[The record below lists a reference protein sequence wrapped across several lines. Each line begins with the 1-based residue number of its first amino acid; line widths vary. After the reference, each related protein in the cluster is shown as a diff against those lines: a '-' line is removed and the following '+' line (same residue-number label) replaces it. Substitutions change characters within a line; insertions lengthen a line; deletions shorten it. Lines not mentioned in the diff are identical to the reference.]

1 MNRIAVKMLLGDK
14 AKYLSLVFGLAFA
27 VLLITQQG
35 SIFLGLMLRATGI
48 LQNIAQPDLWISDPH
63 IEYVGDIRPLDDHML
78 YRVRSVPGIAWA
90 SPLFATR
97 ARVDLPSGRHKTVQ
111 LLGIDRSTLIG
122 QPPLMLEGRLEDL
135 RRPDAV
141 IVEESSVRKL
151 GGVGMG
157 DVLKLNDR
165 RAVIVG
171 ICRAKMGFE
180 SNVTMYT
187 TYDNALKFTPV
198 GREKMSFIL
207 AGVKEGV
214 DVAEVQAAINAIPDL
229 AAFTH
234 EQISNRT
241 IDFILKETGIGINF
255 GLTVALGFIVG
266 LVICAA
272 TFYQFTLENLRHFAV
287 LKAIGART
295 STLVRMI
302 VLQALIVGVIGYGIG
317 VGIAGAF
324 SLMGRKPGAELAVYF
339 PWQLMVGALVS
350 MVLTVCV
357 GSLLSLRRVVT
368 LEPAVVFK

>member
-1 MNRIAVKMLLGDK
+1 MNRIAIKMLLGDR

-48 LQNIAQPDLWISDPH
+48 LQNIAQPDLWIADPH
-63 IEYVGDIRPLDDHML
+63 SEYIGDIRPLDDHDL

-97 ARVDLPSGRHKTVQ
+97 ARVDLPDGRHKTAQ

-135 RRPDAV
+135 RQPDAV
-141 IVEESSVRKL
+141 IIEESSRSKL
-151 GGVGMG
+151 GGVGVG
-157 DVLKLNDR
+157 DVLKLNDQ

-180 SNVTMYT
+180 SNATMYT
-187 TYDNALKFTPV
+187 TYNNALQFTPV
-198 GREKMSFIL
+198 GRERMSFIL
-207 AGVKEGV
+207 AKVKEGV
-214 DVAEVQAAINAIPDL
+214 PIQRVQDTINGMTDL

-234 EQISNRT
+234 DGMSDRT
-241 IDFILKETGIGINF
+241 INFILKETGIGINF
-255 GLTVALGFIVG
+255 GLTVALGFVVG
-266 LVICAA
+266 LVISAA

-287 LKAIGART
+287 LKAIGAT
-295 STLVRMI
+295 TATLIRMVI
-302 VLQALIVGVIGYGIG
+302 LQALVVGLIGYGIG

-324 SLMGRKPGAELAVYF
+324 SLLGRKPGAELAVYF
-339 PWQLMVGALVS
+339 PWELMVGALAS
-350 MVLTVCV
+350 MILTVSA
-357 GSLLSLRRVVT
+357 GSVLSLRRVIT